1 MEIQKIN
8 FINNIPVKN
17 HHFHEPQDKNK
28 YGFKLFMTS
37 AFIGPPRSGKTL
49 TAINLSKYLL
59 DKNLISEIILISPT
73 FENNPFYVLNIPEEN
88 IISELDDIQNI
99 LLQVNEY
106 CKSEVEKWKN
116 LKKSMTEKQYNK
128 FYKKIYKIYKCNEK
142 NPEII
147 LDDELLLSDEDLD
160 ILKNNKYQK
169 KPFYYHNGPSFLI
182 ILDDINGTSIIADKK
197 VNPLTQIISNHR
209 HNHINLFILIQ
220 NYSRGI
226 QANIR
231 RLIKQYFLFKFND
244 LKEVKQF
251 YDEIASAYFP
261 NFDLFK
267 NVYRR
272 VTNVEHNFL
281 LIDNEPK
288 DENLKIR
295 QNFNELIKI

>member
-1 MEIQKIN
+1 MLKMDENKVIDYMKKYIIFDIFYYKRVDNINDVLLYEISKIEFIENVN
-8 FINNIPVKN
+8 F
-17 HHFHEPQDKNK
+17 
-28 YGFKLFMTS
+28 
-37 AFIGPPRSGKTL
+37 
-49 TAINLSKYLL
+49 
-59 DKNLISEIILISPT
+59 
-73 FENNPFYVLNIPEEN
+73 
-88 IISELDDIQNI
+88 
-99 LLQVNEY
+99 
-106 CKSEVEKWKN
+106 
-116 LKKSMTEKQYNK
+116 
-128 FYKKIYKIYKCNEK
+128 KI
-142 NPEII
+142 
-147 LDDELLLSDEDLD
+147 DDELLLSDEDLD
-160 ILKNNKYQK
+160 ILKNNKYHK

-261 NFDLFK
+261 DFDLFK
-267 NVYRR
+267 KIYRR

-281 LIDNEPK
+281 LIDNDPK
-288 DENLKIR
+288 DENLKTR